1 MRLLACFLALLLA
14 APALSLPIP
23 QQTQI
28 RPVGQDGCETCKQ
41 LIETVEEYLED
52 PETQAMVAAFVDDQ
66 VCALLPKDVADT
78 CVQVGPISPGFDSM
92 NANFECIGS

>member
-1 MRLLACFLALLLA
+1 MKVLACFLALALVLA
-14 APALSLPIP
+14 VPALSLPSQP
-23 QQTQI
+23 QHTQI

-41 LIETVEEYLED
+41 LIDTVEEYLED

-78 CVQVGPISPGFDSM
+78 CTQASPILTGF
-92 NANFECIGS
+92 GT